1 MRKIKNIKIVMYL
14 LRHQYFKNDNT
25 MIFEGRTPIK
35 LLYEFFFSEKA
46 NLSSSPSN
54 NYFSLIL

>member
-1 MRKIKNIKIVMYL
+1 MYL

-35 LLYEFFFSEKA
+35 LLYEFFFSEK
-46 NLSSSPSN
+46 SKFEF
-54 NYFSLIL
+54 FSK